1 MKKVL
6 GILLVVVALA
16 AATTAS
22 WKPWGSAETNSLK
35 LSGDVTINSWKPW
48 GDENK

>member
-22 WKPWGSAETNSLK
+22 WKPWGTKTESFK
-35 LSGDVTINSWKPW
+35 LSGDVTTFGWYPW
-48 GDENK
+48 GDDIK